1 VKNVIKLLIDE
12 NLSPTLVQLA
22 NVRGFVCSHV
32 SYLGFAGDKDWQLR
46 DKILDGDWTFIT
58 ANSPDF
64 RGPRDTPGSEGE
76 YADIALHAGL
86 ICINAPGGTNRAV
99 QHAVMNQVLNELEAL
114 GDLTNQVLEADLSR
128 EGELTFRRYELP
140 KPD

>member
-1 VKNVIKLLIDE
+1 VKSVLKLLVDE

-22 NVRGFVCSHV
+22 NERGFVCSHV
-32 SYLGFAGDKDWQLR
+32 SYLGFAGDKDWELR

-64 RGPRDTPGSEGE
+64 RGPRDAPGSKGE
-76 YADIALHAGL
+76 YADIVLHAGL

-99 QHAVMNQVLNELEAL
+99 QHAVMKEILDVLEEI

-128 EGELTFRRYELP
+128 EAELTFRRYELP
-140 KPD
+140 KLD

>member
-1 VKNVIKLLIDE
+1 MIRLLTDE

-22 NVRGFVCSHV
+22 NERGFVCSHV
-32 SYLGFAGDKDWQLR
+32 SYLGFAGDKDWELR

-64 RGPRDTPGSEGE
+64 RGPRDAPGSKGE
-76 YADIALHAGL
+76 YADITLHAGL

-99 QHAVMNQVLNELEAL
+99 QQAVMNEVLNELEEL
-114 GDLTNQVLEADLSR
+114 GDLTNQVLEADLSLR
-128 EGELTFRRYELP
+128 GVLTLRLYELP
-140 KPD
+140 KPE

>member
-1 VKNVIKLLIDE
+1 MLKLLIDE

-22 NVRGFVCSHV
+22 IDRGFFCSHV
-32 SYLGFAGDKDWQLR
+32 SYLGFAGDKDWELK

-64 RGPRDTPGSEGE
+64 RGPRDAPGSRGE
-76 YADIALHAGL
+76 YADIALHPGL

-99 QHAVMNQVLNELEAL
+99 QHALMNEVLNELETL
-114 GDLTNQVLEADLSR
+114 GDLTNQVLELDLSR
-128 EGELTFRRYELP
+128 DGELTFRRYELP
-140 KPD
+140 KSY